1 MLFEIKSFQDRIAHL
16 YPKVMDLSLGRIENL
31 LKKLGN
37 PQDQIER
44 VIHIAGTN
52 GKGSTL
58 TYISSILS
66 ASGYSVDSY
75 TSPHLVN
82 FNERIKIGRIGYQD
96 DIDDD
101 SLAEILLECEYVNN
115 GDPITIFELITA
127 AAFLKF
133 SKTKSDFLILETGLG
148 GRLDATN
155 VVKNPL
161 VSVITPIGIDHQHF
175 LGESIEEIAAEKAG
189 IIKEKCKTVLSYQDE
204 SILPIFEDVI
214 NSQNNMSKIWDKDYI
229 VRDYDKNFTYNDEK
243 YQMSLP
249 LPNLYG
255 RHQIINAG
263 TAIATIAAIDD
274 IHVTAKSFTAGIK
287 NAEWPARLDLLKFGP
302 LHRHV
307 NSGNEIWLD
316 GGHNGHAAAAIADSM
331 KLLDD
336 KKLILIIGMLNTKN
350 CLEFLD
356 PFKEITELT
365 IAINIPDSSNSHTP
379 EKIIKDAKTLGIPA
393 IIGTDLHNALEHTK
407 KYPENTSR
415 ILICGSL
422 YLAGYVMK
430 IHKGFLE

>member
-175 LGESIEEIAAEKAG
+175 LGGSIEEIAAEKAG

-204 SILPIFEDVI
+204 NILPIFEDVI
-214 NSQNNMSKIWDKDYI
+214 NSQNNMSKIWDDLKSNMKDWSNAAVEKAEEVSKVAVAKTEELTKI
-229 VRDYDKNFTYNDEK
+229 SKVKLVIHQLQRDKN
-243 YQMSLP
+243 
-249 LPNLYG
+249 
-255 RHQIINAG
+255 
-263 TAIATIAAIDD
+263 
-274 IHVTAKSFTAGIK
+274 
-287 NAEWPARLDLLKFGP
+287 
-302 LHRHV
+302 
-307 NSGNEIWLD
+307 
-316 GGHNGHAAAAIADSM
+316 
-331 KLLDD
+331 
-336 KKLILIIGMLNTKN
+336 
-350 CLEFLD
+350 
-356 PFKEITELT
+356 KE
-365 IAINIPDSSNSHTP
+365 
-379 EKIIKDAKTLGIPA
+379 
-393 IIGTDLHNALEHTK
+393 
-407 KYPENTSR
+407 
-415 ILICGSL
+415 
-422 YLAGYVMK
+422 
-430 IHKGFLE
+430 

>member
-37 PQDQIER
+37 PQDSIEKI
-44 VIHIAGTN
+44 IHIAGTN

-66 ASGYSVDSY
+66 ASGFTVDSY
-75 TSPHLVN
+75 ISPHLVH
-82 FNERIKIGRIGYQD
+82 FNERIKIGRRGYQE
-96 DIDDD
+96 DIDDAALED
-101 SLAEILLECEYVNN
+101 ILLECEQVND

-133 SKTKSDFLILETGLG
+133 SQTKSDFLILETGLG

-155 VVKNPL
+155 VIQNPL
-161 VSVITPIGIDHQHF
+161 VSVITPIGIDHQQF
-175 LGESIEEIAAEKAG
+175 LGDSIQEIASEKAG
-189 IIKEKCKTVLSYQDE
+189 IIKDKCKTVLSYQDKN
-204 SILPIFEDVI
+204 IVPIFQDII
-214 NSQNNMSKIWDKDYI
+214 NSRNNVSKIWDKDYFVI
-229 VRDYDKNFTYNDEK
+229 DNGEDFTYSDQK

-255 RHQIINAG
+255 RHQIMNAG

-274 IHVTAKSFTAGIK
+274 VTITRGSFVEGIE
-287 NAEWPARLDLLKFGP
+287 NAEWPARLDLLETGP
-302 LHRHV
+302 LHGYVH
-307 NSGNEIWLD
+307 NDTEIWLD
-316 GGHNGHAAAAIADSM
+316 GGHNSHAAIAIAEAM
-331 KLLDD
+331 KALDK

-350 CLEFLD
+350 CTEFLD
-356 PFKEITELT
+356 PFKNITDTL
-365 IAINIPDSSNSHTP
+365 IAIKIPDNINSHEP
-379 EKIIKDAKTLGIPA
+379 EKIVHDAESLGITA
-393 IIGTDLHNALEHTK
+393 IAEIDLHNALAYTR
-407 KYPENTSR
+407 KYLDDSKR

-422 YLAGYVMK
+422 YLAGYAVK
-430 IHKGFLE
+430 IHRG

>member
-37 PQDQIER
+37 PQDSIEKI
-44 VIHIAGTN
+44 IHIAGTN

-66 ASGYSVDSY
+66 ASGFTVDSY
-75 TSPHLVN
+75 ISPHLVH
-82 FNERIKIGRIGYQD
+82 FNERIKIGRRGYQE
-96 DIDDD
+96 DIDDAALED
-101 SLAEILLECEYVNN
+101 ILLECEQVND

-133 SKTKSDFLILETGLG
+133 SQTKSDFLILETGLG

-155 VVKNPL
+155 VIQNPL
-161 VSVITPIGIDHQHF
+161 VSVITPIGIDHQQF
-175 LGESIEEIAAEKAG
+175 LGDSIQEIASEKAG
-189 IIKEKCKTVLSYQDE
+189 IIKDKCKTVLSYQDKN
-204 SILPIFEDVI
+204 IVPIFQDII
-214 NSQNNMSKIWDKDYI
+214 NSRNNVSKIWDKDYFVI
-229 VRDYDKNFTYNDEK
+229 DNGEDFTYSDQK

-255 RHQIINAG
+255 RHQIMNAG

-274 IHVTAKSFTAGIK
+274 VTITRGSFIEGIE
-287 NAEWPARLDLLKFGP
+287 NAEWPARLDLLETGP
-302 LHRHV
+302 LHGYVH
-307 NSGNEIWLD
+307 NDTEIWLD
-316 GGHNGHAAAAIADSM
+316 GGHNSHAAIAIADAM
-331 KLLDD
+331 KALDK

-350 CLEFLD
+350 CTEFLD
-356 PFKEITELT
+356 PFKNITDTL
-365 IAINIPDSSNSHTP
+365 IAIKIPDNINSHEP
-379 EKIIKDAKTLGIPA
+379 EKIVHDAESLGITA
-393 IIGTDLHNALEHTK
+393 IAEIDLHNALAYTR
-407 KYPENTSR
+407 KYLDDSKR

-422 YLAGYVMK
+422 YLAGYAVK
-430 IHKGFLE
+430 IHRG

>member
-37 PQDQIER
+37 PQDSIEKI
-44 VIHIAGTN
+44 IHIAGTN

-66 ASGYSVDSY
+66 ASGFTVDSY
-75 TSPHLVN
+75 ISPHLVH
-82 FNERIKIGRIGYQD
+82 FNERIKIGRRGYQE
-96 DIDDD
+96 DIDDAALED
-101 SLAEILLECEYVNN
+101 ILLECEQVND

-133 SKTKSDFLILETGLG
+133 SQTKSDFLILETGLG

-155 VVKNPL
+155 VIQNPL
-161 VSVITPIGIDHQHF
+161 VSVITPIGIDHQQF
-175 LGESIEEIAAEKAG
+175 LGDSIQEIASEKAG
-189 IIKEKCKTVLSYQDE
+189 IIKDKCKTVLSYQDKN
-204 SILPIFEDVI
+204 IVPIFQDII
-214 NSQNNMSKIWDKDYI
+214 NSRNNVSKIWDKDYFVI
-229 VRDYDKNFTYNDEK
+229 DNGEDFTYSDQK

-255 RHQIINAG
+255 RHQIMNAG

-274 IHVTAKSFTAGIK
+274 VTITRGSFVEGIE
-287 NAEWPARLDLLKFGP
+287 NAEWPARLDLLETGP
-302 LHRHV
+302 LHGYVH
-307 NSGNEIWLD
+307 NDTEIWLD
-316 GGHNGHAAAAIADSM
+316 GGHNSHAAIAIADAM
-331 KLLDD
+331 KALDK

-350 CLEFLD
+350 CTEFLD
-356 PFKEITELT
+356 PFKNITDTL
-365 IAINIPDSSNSHTP
+365 IAIKIPDNINSHEP
-379 EKIIKDAKTLGIPA
+379 EKIVHDAESLGITA
-393 IIGTDLHNALEHTK
+393 IAEIDLHNALAYTR
-407 KYPENTSR
+407 KYLDESKR

-422 YLAGYVMK
+422 YLAGYAVK
-430 IHKGFLE
+430 IHRG

>member
-37 PQDQIER
+37 PQDSIEKI
-44 VIHIAGTN
+44 IHIAGTN

-66 ASGYSVDSY
+66 ASGFTVDSY
-75 TSPHLVN
+75 ISPHLVH
-82 FNERIKIGRIGYQD
+82 FNERIKIGRRGYQE
-96 DIDDD
+96 DIDDAVLED
-101 SLAEILLECEYVNN
+101 ILLECEQVND

-133 SKTKSDFLILETGLG
+133 SQTKSDFLILETGLG

-155 VVKNPL
+155 VIQNPL
-161 VSVITPIGIDHQHF
+161 VSVITPIGIDHQQF
-175 LGESIEEIAAEKAG
+175 LGDSIQEIASEKAG
-189 IIKEKCKTVLSYQDE
+189 IIKDNCKTVLSYQDKN
-204 SILPIFEDVI
+204 IVPIFQDII
-214 NSQNNMSKIWDKDYI
+214 NSRNNVSKIWDKDYFVI
-229 VRDYDKNFTYNDEK
+229 DNGEDFTYSDQK

-255 RHQIINAG
+255 RHQIMNAG

-274 IHVTAKSFTAGIK
+274 VTITRGSFVEGIE
-287 NAEWPARLDLLKFGP
+287 NAEWPARLDLLETGP
-302 LHRHV
+302 LHGYVH
-307 NSGNEIWLD
+307 NDTEIWLD
-316 GGHNGHAAAAIADSM
+316 GGHNSHAAIAIADAM
-331 KLLDD
+331 KALDK

-350 CLEFLD
+350 CTEFLD
-356 PFKEITELT
+356 PFKNITDTL
-365 IAINIPDSSNSHTP
+365 IAIKIPDNINSHEP
-379 EKIIKDAKTLGIPA
+379 EKIVHDAESLGITA
-393 IIGTDLHNALEHTK
+393 IAEIDLHNALAYTR
-407 KYPENTSR
+407 KYLDDSKR

-422 YLAGYVMK
+422 YLAGYAVK
-430 IHKGFLE
+430 IHRG

>member
-37 PQDQIER
+37 PQDSIEKI
-44 VIHIAGTN
+44 IHIAGTN

-66 ASGYSVDSY
+66 ASGFTVDSY
-75 TSPHLVN
+75 ISPHLVH
-82 FNERIKIGRIGYQD
+82 FNERIKIGRRGYQE
-96 DIDDD
+96 DIDDAALED
-101 SLAEILLECEYVNN
+101 ILLECEQVND

-155 VVKNPL
+155 VIQNPL
-161 VSVITPIGIDHQHF
+161 VSVITPIGIDHQQF
-175 LGESIEEIAAEKAG
+175 LGDSIQEIASEKAG
-189 IIKEKCKTVLSYQDE
+189 IIKDKCKTVLSYQDKN
-204 SILPIFEDVI
+204 IVPIFQDII
-214 NSQNNMSKIWDKDYI
+214 NSRNNVSKIWDKDYFVI
-229 VRDYDKNFTYNDEK
+229 DNGEDFTYSDQK

-255 RHQIINAG
+255 RHQIMNAG

-274 IHVTAKSFTAGIK
+274 VTITRGSFIEGIE
-287 NAEWPARLDLLKFGP
+287 NAEWPARLDLLETGP
-302 LHRHV
+302 LHGYVH
-307 NSGNEIWLD
+307 NDTEIWLD
-316 GGHNGHAAAAIADSM
+316 GGHNSHAAIAIADAM
-331 KLLDD
+331 KALDK

-350 CLEFLD
+350 CTEFLD
-356 PFKEITELT
+356 PFKNITDTL
-365 IAINIPDSSNSHTP
+365 IAIKIPDNINSHEP
-379 EKIIKDAKTLGIPA
+379 EKIVHDAESLGITA
-393 IIGTDLHNALEHTK
+393 IAEIDLHNALAYTR
-407 KYPENTSR
+407 KYLDDSKR

-422 YLAGYVMK
+422 YLAGYAVK
-430 IHKGFLE
+430 IHRG

>member
-37 PQDQIER
+37 PQDSIEKI
-44 VIHIAGTN
+44 IHIAGTN

-66 ASGYSVDSY
+66 ASGFTVDSY
-75 TSPHLVN
+75 ISPHLVH
-82 FNERIKIGRIGYQD
+82 FNERIKIGRRGYQE
-96 DIDDD
+96 DIDDAVLED
-101 SLAEILLECEYVNN
+101 ILLECEQVND

-133 SKTKSDFLILETGLG
+133 SQTKSDFLILETGLG

-155 VVKNPL
+155 VVQNPL
-161 VSVITPIGIDHQHF
+161 VSVITPIGIDHQQF
-175 LGESIEEIAAEKAG
+175 LGDSIQEIASEKAG
-189 IIKEKCKTVLSYQDE
+189 IIKDKCKTVLSYQDKN
-204 SILPIFEDVI
+204 IVPIFQDII
-214 NSQNNMSKIWDKDYI
+214 NSRNNVSKIWDKDYFVI
-229 VRDYDKNFTYNDEK
+229 DNGEDFTYSDQK

-255 RHQIINAG
+255 RHQIMNAG

-274 IHVTAKSFTAGIK
+274 VTITRGSFVEGIE
-287 NAEWPARLDLLKFGP
+287 NAEWPARLDLLETGP
-302 LHRHV
+302 LHGYVH
-307 NSGNEIWLD
+307 NDTEIWLD
-316 GGHNGHAAAAIADSM
+316 GGHNSHAAIAIADAM
-331 KLLDD
+331 KALDK

-350 CLEFLD
+350 CTEFLD
-356 PFKEITELT
+356 PFKNITDTL
-365 IAINIPDSSNSHTP
+365 IAIKIPDNINSHEP
-379 EKIIKDAKTLGIPA
+379 EKIVHDAESLGITA
-393 IIGTDLHNALEHTK
+393 IAEIDLHNALAYTR
-407 KYPENTSR
+407 KYLDDSKR

-422 YLAGYVMK
+422 YLAGYAVK
-430 IHKGFLE
+430 IHRG

>member
-16 YPKVMDLSLGRIENL
+16 YPKVMDLSLGRIKNL

-37 PQDQIER
+37 PQDSIEKI
-44 VIHIAGTN
+44 IHIAGTN

-66 ASGYSVDSY
+66 ASGFTVDSY
-75 TSPHLVN
+75 ISPHLVH
-82 FNERIKIGRIGYQD
+82 FNERIKIGRRGYQE
-96 DIDDD
+96 DIDDAALED
-101 SLAEILLECEYVNN
+101 ILLECEQVND

-133 SKTKSDFLILETGLG
+133 SQTKSDFLILETGLG

-155 VVKNPL
+155 VIQNPL
-161 VSVITPIGIDHQHF
+161 VSVITPIGIDHQQF
-175 LGESIEEIAAEKAG
+175 LGDSIQEIASEKAG
-189 IIKEKCKTVLSYQDE
+189 IIKDKCKTVLSYQDKN
-204 SILPIFEDVI
+204 IVPIFQDII
-214 NSQNNMSKIWDKDYI
+214 NSRNNVSKIWNKDYFVI
-229 VRDYDKNFTYNDEK
+229 DNGEDFTYSDQK

-274 IHVTAKSFTAGIK
+274 VTITRGSFVEGIE
-287 NAEWPARLDLLKFGP
+287 NAEWPARLDLLETGP
-302 LHRHV
+302 LHGYVH
-307 NSGNEIWLD
+307 NDTEIWLD
-316 GGHNGHAAAAIADSM
+316 GGHNSHAAIAIADAM
-331 KLLDD
+331 KALDK

-350 CLEFLD
+350 CTEFLD
-356 PFKEITELT
+356 PFKNITDTL
-365 IAINIPDSSNSHTP
+365 IAIKIPDNINSHEP
-379 EKIIKDAKTLGIPA
+379 EKIVHDAESLGITA
-393 IIGTDLHNALEHTK
+393 IAEIDLHNALAYTR
-407 KYPENTSR
+407 KYLDDSKR

-422 YLAGYVMK
+422 YLAGYAVK
-430 IHKGFLE
+430 IHRG